1 MKKHD
6 EIPHEVYLETAEEII
21 ADEVFASYEDAE
33 IIQFPDE
40 DTEILYDSDG
50 RKIIMIPFQVDDDVV
65 YGMVMLFPTEDFI
78 TGETML
84 SWKDVLL
91 VEDYF
96 DVEIEADNLKNSL
109 SDDKNV

>member
-1 MKKHD
+1 MKKY
-6 EIPHEVYLETAEEII
+6 EESPHEFYLEMAQEII
-21 ADEVFASYEDAE
+21 ADEVFDSYEDAE

-50 RKIIMIPFQVDDDVV
+50 TKIIMMPFQVDDDVV
-65 YGMVMLFPTEDFI
+65 YGMVMLFPTEDFV

-91 VEDYF
+91 INDYS
-96 DVEIEADNLKNSL
+96 DVEKEAENLKNSL
-109 SDDKNV
+109 SDIKEM